1 MPDLAPW
8 ESGDGKQPFH
18 PDAPTE
24 KVPRRAP
31 GRLPEI
37 YKRQTEAFI
46 APAGNVVPR
55 PQATP
60 RPLEPRAKMA
70 IYALAGAI
78 VAGLAWVGIAM
89 LIFTA
94 EAGAIRYVYASVGV
108 LLAAVAGII
117 LLLEL
122 PRINKYRFGTFIP
135 GVLVYGT
142 RPLIEKVVGPAG
154 IGSVTGSIIK
164 GSGGGILAKVFDRST
179 HKTAPPEIVALHINR
194 GSGAE
199 LVGIE
204 WTAVHELQRGDIV
217 WFMTQ
222 APGQYLLF
230 HKLVPYAPWVAQD
243 EATRR
248 EVFAALRVGDNM
260 FKDRVDA
267 KNMGTTKVI
276 NTDIDGNLV
285 VGGGKPQGPAQPR
298 KGGGTEQ
305 LGLSA
310 KGSTLGGGDQ
320 YDQSADEYSYDPD
333 QSTGNTHKYKI
344 SDQGKP
350 LGSFGQPDQVDN
362 FEE

>member
-1 MPDLAPW
+1 MSDLAPW
-8 ESGDGKQPFH
+8 EGGDGKQPFH

-31 GRLPEI
+31 GRLPEV

-46 APAGNVVPR
+46 APSGNVVPR

-70 IYALAGAI
+70 LMALAGAG
-78 VAGLAWVGIAM
+78 VAGLAWAGIAM

-94 EAGAIRYVYASVGV
+94 EAGAIRFVYASVGIV
-108 LLAAVAGII
+108 VAAIAAFI

-135 GVLVYGT
+135 AVLVYGSKMVV
-142 RPLIEKVVGPAG
+142 EKVVGPAG
-154 IGSVTGSIIK
+154 IGSVLGTTTQ

-179 HKTAPPEIVALHINR
+179 HKTAPPEVVALHINR
-194 GSGAE
+194 GAGPE
-199 LVGIE
+199 LIGIE
-204 WTAVHELQRGDIV
+204 WSAVHELQRGDIV
-217 WFMTQ
+217 WYISQ
-222 APGQYLLF
+222 APGQFLLF
-230 HKLVPYAPWVAQD
+230 HKLVPYAPTVAQD
-243 EATRR
+243 AATRK
-248 EVFAALRVGDNM
+248 EVFTALRVGESM
-260 FKDRVDA
+260 FKDRVEA

-276 NTDIDGNLV
+276 NTDADGKLV
-285 VGGGKPQGPAQPR
+285 VGGGPPRPAQPR
-298 KGGGTEQ
+298 KGAGTEQ

-310 KGSTLGGGDQ
+310 KGGTLGGGDQ
-320 YDQSADEYSYDPD
+320 YDQSADDYQYDPN
-333 QSTGNTHKYKI
+333 QSTGNTNKYKI

-350 LGSFGQPDQVDN
+350 LGGFDQPEQVDN